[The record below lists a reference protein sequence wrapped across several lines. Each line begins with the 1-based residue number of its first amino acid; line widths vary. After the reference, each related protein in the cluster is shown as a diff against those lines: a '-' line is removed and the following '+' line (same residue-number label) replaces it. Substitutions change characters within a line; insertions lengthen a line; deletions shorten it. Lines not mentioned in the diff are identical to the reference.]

1 MPNFKKNKNAYMM
14 KPKGMGQQAYKM
26 IGGKDPKKKKSTK
39 HKFGIDPNKLAKG
52 IRDFHIG
59 AAGFIGPGG
68 AVKGLKS
75 LGNIKNLSS
84 AAKQAKA
91 VFKPKVEAQLA
102 TIKMPKRNFISAVK
116 QGISAGKKLFKGFSN
131 APKQYMKEYK
141 VGGKLYGHYTKSGKL
156 TNKYVPVVG
165 KPGKTVKVPKK
176 SKTKQVSYA
185 NPRISMTAEQ
195 RRKAGY

>member
-1 MPNFKKNKNAYMM
+1 MPNFKKNKKAYMM

-26 IGGKDPKKKKSTK
+26 NGSDPKKKSTK
-39 HKFGIDPNKLAKG
+39 DAYGNKQGSKAAKLAKG

-75 LGNIKNLSS
+75 LSGIKNLSS
-84 AAKQAKA
+84 AARQAKA
-91 VFKPKVEAQLA
+91 VFTPKAQAQLSTA
-102 TIKMPKRNFISAVK
+102 TLKMPKRNFVSAVK
-116 QGISAGKKLFKGFSN
+116 QGFAAGKKIFKAFRN
-131 APKQYMKEYK
+131 APKQYSK
-141 VGGKLYGHYTKSGKL
+141 TK
-156 TNKYVPVVG
+156 NVPVVG
-165 KPGKTVKVPKK
+165 KPGQTVKVPKS
-176 SKTKQVSYA
+176 SKTKQVSYV

>member
-52 IRDFHIG
+52 IKDFHIG

-84 AAKQAKA
+84 AARQAKA
-91 VFKPKVEAQLA
+91 VFKPKAQAQLATA
-102 TIKMPKRNFISAVK
+102 TIKMPKRNFISGIK
-116 QGISAGKKLFKGFSN
+116 QGISAGKKVFKAFSN
-131 APKQYMKEYK
+131 APKQYLSK
-141 VGGKLYGHYTKSGKL
+141 TK
-156 TNKYVPVVG
+156 NVPVIG

-176 SKTKQVSYA
+176 SKTKQVSYV